1 MRITKEPQTNANIIN
16 TLRNL
21 NKLNPSANIDLSN
34 IHKREIP
41 INNETSNLIKV
52 KLMKNNNNQIS
63 PHKKLPINFIYND
76 KKINT
81 NQKEINNL
89 RHSLIFTQEKLKENI
104 IDTKQTKGSLSKDKK
119 NITNL
124 VKKEDNTNDIFNY
137 MNIINSQINSMENI
151 FDNFKAQTMK
161 IKQEMLEIEN
171 KNKLK

>member
-1 MRITKEPQTNANIIN
+1 MRITKEPQTNINIIN

-41 INNETSNLIKV
+41 INNEASNLIKV

-89 RHSLIFTQEKLKENI
+89 RHSLIFTQEKLKENNFLKKMSMSPKLTLHYEDKEEINNNISKLKETPKKI
-104 IDTKQTKGSLSKDKK
+104 I
-119 NITNL
+119 
-124 VKKEDNTNDIFNY
+124 
-137 MNIINSQINSMENI
+137 NIIRLVYI
-151 FDNFKAQTMK
+151 
-161 IKQEMLEIEN
+161 IKKSRVMFYQY
-171 KNKLK
+171 